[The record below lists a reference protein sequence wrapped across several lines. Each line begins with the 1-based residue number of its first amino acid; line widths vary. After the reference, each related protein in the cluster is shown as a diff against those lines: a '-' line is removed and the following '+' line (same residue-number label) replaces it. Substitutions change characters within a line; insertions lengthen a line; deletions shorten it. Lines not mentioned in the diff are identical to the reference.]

1 MGVIIDVPDEVYLRL
16 EAALNKR
23 AEIRGDEMMPIIR
36 DEINALLVKDMEELE
51 AEVGIVPEV
60 MLEAT

>member
-23 AEIRGDEMMPIIR
+23 AELRGDEGGIIQ

-51 AEVGIVPEV
+51 REVGIVPEG
-60 MLEAT
+60 TP